1 MNKKK
6 NKTADGRHPLG
17 LLQQMK
23 CLSLLLLLMLTMS
36 GCLYPSQSNSDPK
49 TAYRESVNR
58 IQSAIEAFQK
68 DEGILPILNAD
79 ADTPKYEKF
88 RVDLPKLKQLGYL
101 DDIPGTAFE
110 SGGSAYFLIQN
121 EEVKP
126 TVKVMDLETVQKVN
140 DVQRMVNQYKSV
152 HNQQLP
158 AGEELYPGFH
168 AVDMNLAAQA
178 GSPSITLK
186 SVYSGQELPFILD
199 EQGTVYVD
207 YAFDIMQAL
216 EKTDG
221 SSGDE
226 DAVSD
231 GPDLRN
237 HLLTHSY
244 FVPVKSVPYTL
255 ENNTPVAQIV
265 QNQSK

>member
-6 NKTADGRHPLG
+6 NKTADGRHPSG

-88 RVDLPKLKQLGYL
+88 RVDLSKLKQLGYL

-110 SGGSAYFLIQN
+110 NGGSAYFLIQN

-126 TVKVMDLETVQKVN
+126 TVKVMDLQTVQKVN
-140 DVQRMVNQYKSV
+140 DVQRMVDQYKSV

-158 AGEELYPGFH
+158 AGEKLYPGFH
-168 AVDMNLAAQA
+168 AVDMNLAAQP
-178 GSPSITLK
+178 GSPLITLK
-186 SVYSGQELPFILD
+186 SVYSGQELPFMMN

-221 SSGDE
+221 SSDDE
-226 DAVSD
+226 HAVSD
-231 GPDLRN
+231 DPDLRN
-237 HLLTHSY
+237 HLLIHSY